1 MISRS
6 VIGIVRSFSAGILSI
21 IALVLSSVCGI
32 ALTKLDVLDSFEKI
46 KICTGYKLKGKKLK
60 HIPLSIEN
68 MNHINP
74 VYETLQGWNSSTQ
87 GILNFDKLP
96 KNAKIYI
103 RRIEEL
109 IDTKVSLLSTSP
121 DRKDTIMI
129 KDPFKI

>member
-1 MISRS
+1 MA
-6 VIGIVRSFSAGILSI
+6 SAVAADTTRGNPIMKPAAGKTI
-21 IALVLSSVCGI
+21 
-32 ALTKLDVLDSFEKI
+32 
-46 KICTGYKLKGKKLK
+46 LKGL
-60 HIPLSIEN
+60 
-68 MNHINP
+68 
-74 VYETLQGWNSSTQ
+74 TT
-87 GILNFDKLP
+87 P

>member
-1 MISRS
+1 MKH
-6 VIGIVRSFSAGILSI
+6 VI
-21 IALVLSSVCGI
+21 
-32 ALTKLDVLDSFEKI
+32 
-46 KICTGYKLKGKKLK
+46 KGEKLK

-109 IDTKVSLLSTSP
+109 IDTRVSLLSTSP

-129 KDPFKI
+129 RDPFKI

>member
-1 MISRS
+1 MTKDQI
-6 VIGIVRSFSAGILSI
+6 INDIENTPIILYPY
-21 IALVLSSVCGI
+21 
-32 ALTKLDVLDSFEKI
+32 DVLELKTAIRAKFPIISQNRFEKI
-46 KICTGYKLKGKKLK
+46 KICTGYKLKGEKLK

-103 RRIEEL
+103 RTIEEL
-109 IDTKVSLLSTSP
+109 IDTRVSLLSTSP

-129 KDPFKI
+129 RDPFKI

>member
-1 MISRS
+1 
-6 VIGIVRSFSAGILSI
+6 
-21 IALVLSSVCGI
+21 
-32 ALTKLDVLDSFEKI
+32 
-46 KICTGYKLKGKKLK
+46 
-60 HIPLSIEN
+60 

-103 RRIEEL
+103 RTIEEL
-109 IDTKVSLLSTSP
+109 IDTRVSLLSTSP

-129 KDPFKI
+129 RDPFKI